1 MEITYR
7 EFKEILAVYYLRKE
21 KDSPKGRKG
30 AKLQALFK
38 AKLKKFLD
46 GNTYVKPKRKL
57 KDNRTWS
64 RTDKDFLKD
73 RLEERLEEEKQ
84 RRME

>member
-1 MEITYR
+1 MLYSTEITYR
-7 EFKEILAVYYLRKE
+7 EFKEILSVYFLRKE
-21 KDSPKGRKG
+21 KESVKGRKG
-30 AKLQALFK
+30 AKLQSLFK

-57 KDNRTWS
+57 KTIRTWS

-73 RLEERLEEEKQ
+73 RLEERLEEEK
-84 RRME
+84 